1 MDYCAYCGAKMQETA
16 DSCPVCGK
24 WRQQVQLAGGGA
36 TVREPRPEEK
46 TKIFDRRSASPAA
59 ENRARQAE
67 QAAYERQS
75 RRETQ
80 GPSSRTGA
88 YYRGPERP
96 YHAPA
101 ENYDDWQALSDQ
113 HYVPQWD
120 KIEGAHS
127 ARSYDGGAYAPRE
140 DEAAYDRAPQ
150 RNSGGRQTREG
161 SPYQQNRSA
170 SGRSASGQTRQG
182 SGGRSAYQGGRQ
194 TPGGQNRPRQGSGRK
209 PRSAMQQ
216 LQSDVAPAMREV
228 RSRVQQ
234 AAGGVATAIRDPGSS
249 QRRLLSVVGIAAA
262 AVIVLLILIKLFT
275 GGGEKAMLKK
285 LAKAYESQKPEAVEA
300 LASDLMKAF
309 NPGDKFTADCRDAV
323 GTIKDYF
330 SGKLGSRYHISYK
343 IEINENYTGA
353 ALAQEMENTFGD
365 FYESYD
371 KARVKEMTK
380 ATLTLKAKGGGHT
393 ARMPVQVILVKEDGK
408 WRLASQ
414 NLK

>member
-1 MDYCAYCGAKMQETA
+1 M
-16 DSCPVCGK
+16 
-24 WRQQVQLAGGGA
+24 QLAGGGA
-36 TVREPRPEEK
+36 TVREPRSEEK

-67 QAAYERQS
+67 QTAYERQS
-75 RRETQ
+75 RREAAGQT
-80 GPSSRTGA
+80 SRAGGNA
-88 YYRGPERP
+88 YTRGEDRP
-96 YHAPA
+96 YRAPA
-101 ENYDDWQALSDQ
+101 QNYDDWQDLRDQ
-113 HYVPQWD
+113 SYVPQWD

-127 ARSYDGGAYAPRE
+127 ARRYDGGAYGSRE
-140 DEAAYDRAPQ
+140 NEAASYRTPQ
-150 RNSGGRQTREG
+150 RNAQENQ
-161 SPYQQNRSA
+161 PHQQSRSV
-170 SGRSASGQTRQG
+170 SGRGGAGQSRQSA
-182 SGGRSAYQGGRQ
+182 GGRSAYQGGRQ
-194 TPGGQNRPRQGSGRK
+194 SAGGQSRQRQGGARQTGRQSGGKK
-209 PRSAMQQ
+209 PRSAMRQ

-234 AAGGVATAIRDPGSS
+234 AAGGVVTAIRDPGSS
-249 QRRLLSVVGIAAA
+249 QRRLLSVAGIAVA
-262 AVIVLLILIKLFT
+262 AVIVLLIIIKLFT

-285 LAKAYESQKPEAVEA
+285 LAKAYESQKPEAVES

-309 NPGDKFTADCRDAV
+309 NPGDKFTTDCRDAV

-380 ATLTLKAKGGGHT
+380 ATLTLRAKSGGHT